1 MPTEPGEPH
10 DSAPRRTY
18 LAAERTQLAWWRTG
32 FAAIAVALAVGRV
45 VPELSEPST
54 SWPYVALGVAFAV
67 YGVLA
72 IIYGSHRMRA
82 YERGL
87 EIPPQFAASDRML
100 AAMTIFGALLGLAIV
115 ALILFE

>member
-1 MPTEPGEPH
+1 MPSEPPETK

-45 VPELSEPST
+45 VPDLSDAST
-54 SWPYVALGVAFAV
+54 TWPYVVLGVAFAV

-72 IIYGSHRMRA
+72 ILYGTRRMRDF
-82 YERGL
+82 ERGL
-87 EIPPQFAASDRML
+87 DIPSQFAASEPIL
-100 AAMTIFGALLGLAIV
+100 IAMTAFGALLGLAIV
-115 ALILFE
+115 ALIIVE

>member
-1 MPTEPGEPH
+1 MPAQPPEPR

-45 VPELSEPST
+45 VPELAEAST
-54 SWPYVALGVAFAV
+54 SWPYVAIGVAFAV

-72 IIYGSHRMRA
+72 ILYGSQRMRA

-87 EIPPQFAASDRML
+87 DIPPQFAASDRML
-100 AAMTIFGALLGLAIV
+100 TAMTVFGALLGLAIV
-115 ALILFE
+115 ALIVFE

>member
-1 MPTEPGEPH
+1 MTDEPPQR

-45 VPELSEPST
+45 VPDLSETST
-54 SWPYVALGVAFAV
+54 SWPYVVLGVAFAV

-72 IIYGSHRMRA
+72 IVYGTRRMRA
-82 YERGL
+82 FERAL
-87 EIPPQFAASDRML
+87 DIPSRFAASDPVL
-100 AAMTIFGALLGLAIV
+100 IGMTAFGALLGLAIV
-115 ALILFE
+115 ALIIFE